1 MAHRPL
7 PVPTELSRPYW
18 EAAREHRLLYAR
30 CDHCGR
36 AQFPL
41 EVACIHCRST
51 EVRWVEGAGQDVLV
65 VLHLSIF
72 TRFGYRIGFPGGGV
86 WRELFNSD
94 VYENWVNPQVAGNGG
109 QILAEPQPLHGFG
122 YSASLVLPANS
133 LLVFAR

>member
-51 EVRWVEGAGQDVLV
+51 EVRWVEGAGRGTLYSYTVMHREPFPDFPVPSVMAIVELDE
-65 VLHLSIF
+65 
-72 TRFGYRIGFPGGGV
+72 GYAMFSGIVDCPYD
-86 WRELFNSD
+86 ELACD
-94 VYENWVNPQVAGNGG
+94 LRVEVAF
-109 QILAEPQPLHGFG
+109 EPQ
-122 YSASLVLPANS
+122 SDEITLPMFRRAG
-133 LLVFAR
+133 RG

>member
-7 PVPTELSRPYW
+7 PVPSELSRPYW

-51 EVRWVEGAGQDVLV
+51 EVRWVEGAGRGTLYSYTVMHREPFPDFPVPSVMAIVELDE
-65 VLHLSIF
+65 
-72 TRFGYRIGFPGGGV
+72 GYAMFSGIVDCPYD
-86 WRELFNSD
+86 ELACD
-94 VYENWVNPQVAGNGG
+94 LRVEVAF
-109 QILAEPQPLHGFG
+109 EPQ
-122 YSASLVLPANS
+122 SDEITLPMFRPAGDG
-133 LLVFAR
+133 